1 MGRRFKDPAIG
12 KDIEALAR
20 ESDHRALIAWAVE
33 CAERVLPLFEEHSPN
48 DPRPRRAME
57 VLREFGRT
65 GRFSMKVVREA
76 SLSAHAAAR
85 ECPDDGPARFA
96 ARAAG
101 QAVATAHVPTHAPG
115 AAYYAAKAI
124 AAVRPL
130 DADAIIEERKWQYRR
145 LVELIDELGTDGE
158 KVRLFR
164 R

>member
-12 KDIEALAR
+12 KDIESLAR

-101 QAVATAHVPTHAPG
+101 RPSPPRMSPRTQLEPPITRQRPSRR
-115 AAYYAAKAI
+115 
-124 AAVRPL
+124 RPL